1 MGAPLTVQE
10 NQNIRVVANRNDL
23 FLAKEDVAWI
33 ESTFDP
39 AHVTFFEHGGHLG
52 NLSQPAVQ
60 LAVLNSLDGLGAIQN
75 KSQRKASLSL
85 DGVHFTQLG
94 EQELSQAFSLSNILD
109 YTAIP
114 VSTTRQH

>member
-1 MGAPLTVQE
+1 MVCLLYTS
-10 NQNIRVVANRNDL
+10 
-23 FLAKEDVAWI
+23 WI
-33 ESTFDP
+33 KATFDP
-39 AHVTFFEHGGHLG
+39 ANVTLFEHGGHLG

-109 YTAIP
+109 YTACLLYTSRC
-114 VSTTRQH
+114 V